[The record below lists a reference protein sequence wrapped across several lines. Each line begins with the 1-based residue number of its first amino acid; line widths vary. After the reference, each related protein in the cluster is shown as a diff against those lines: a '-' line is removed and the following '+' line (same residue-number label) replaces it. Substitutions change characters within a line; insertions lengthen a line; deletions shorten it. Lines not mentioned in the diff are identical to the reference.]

1 MTEKQLAEII
11 GTLNEKDRIATEAL
25 ARANRQFSSG
35 LYDDAQ
41 ASYDE
46 SAGAREYRNGIID
59 TLAVL
64 GYVVGIARNT
74 GTWIVIRKEAVAYSE
89 H

>member
-1 MTEKQLAEII
+1 MNEKQLAEILS
-11 GTLNEKDRIATEAL
+11 TLNEKDRTAMDAL
-25 ARANRQFSSG
+25 ARANKQFSSG

-46 SAGAREYRNGIID
+46 SAEAREYRNGIID

-74 GTWIVIRKEAVAYSE
+74 GKWIVIRKQ
-89 H
+89 